1 MSSNLV
7 APSVAT
13 PLRKHRHDSTISA
26 SESTTTASTG
36 AAQADADDGT
46 NVKVYL
52 RAR

>member
-1 MSSNLV
+1 MSSNL

-13 PLRKHRHDSTISA
+13 PLRKHRHDSTTSA
-26 SESTTTASTG
+26 STESTTTASTG